1 MRLLQ
6 AAVVI
11 AANDLPHN
19 FEHVDELKNVEVD
32 AGVTGQRV

>member
-19 FEHVDELKNVEVD
+19 FEHVDEHVNVEVG
-32 AGVTGQRV
+32 AGVPGQRV